1 MPDAGSLGD
10 VKYMVRTAVKY
21 AVVTGGSVMLAVV
34 MAACGGGSSSGGA
47 DTLAT
52 QGGAAKATPTPPPQ
66 AKIMIA
72 DNSVTP
78 AELTIAAG
86 TNVVWEWSGANPH
99 SVLLGGRA
107 SDTLTGSG
115 KFERVFSTPGTTFPY
130 QCGVHGAA
138 MSGKIIVQ

>member
-1 MPDAGSLGD
+1 
-10 VKYMVRTAVKY
+10 MVRTAVKCG
-21 AVVTGGSVMLAVV
+21 VGVGGLVLLAA
-34 MAACGGGSSSGGA
+34 MTAACGGGSSSSSGDSPTQAGA
-47 DTLAT
+47 D
-52 QGGAAKATPTPPPQ
+52 KATPTPPPQ
-66 AKIMIA
+66 AKVMIA
-72 DNSVTP
+72 DNSFTP

-86 TNVVWEWSGANPH
+86 TNVVWEWSGTNPH

-115 KFERVFSTPGTTFPY
+115 KFEKVFSTPGTTFPY

>member
-1 MPDAGSLGD
+1 
-10 VKYMVRTAVKY
+10 MVRTAVKCGL
-21 AVVTGGSVMLAVV
+21 VVGGLVLLAA
-34 MAACGGGSSSGGA
+34 MTAACGGSSSSGGT

-52 QGGAAKATPTPPPQ
+52 QVGVAKATPTPPPQ

-72 DNSVTP
+72 DNSFTP

-86 TNVVWEWSGANPH
+86 TNVVWEWGGANPH

-107 SDTLTGSG
+107 SDPLTGSG
-115 KFERVFSTPGTTFPY
+115 KFEKVFPTPGTTFPY
-130 QCGVHGAA
+130 QCGVHGAS